1 MKKIYIKLLS
11 VGVLLFFCHYIKF
24 QDFEIQEYEIIEY
37 VYIEIDGDVIELP
50 IEEYLLGVV
59 VGEMPASFELEAL
72 KAQVVASR
80 TYVYDRNLK
89 VDNTTNTQV
98 YLNEAQRIE
107 RLGINYNELENKII
121 VAISETS
128 GEVLLYENDY
138 ISALFFSS
146 SSGFTQNNNDY
157 FNGEA
162 IAYLQSVDS
171 QGEELINP
179 NFIKEYV
186 FNNEEIESKFGVNS
200 NFNIISYNENG
211 SVSKLLIDQKE
222 YTGREVREILGLASN
237 YFTIDKTNQGYV
249 FTTSGSGHGVG
260 MSQYGAQLMALNGI
274 TYDQILLHYYQGV
287 EIIKK

>member
-80 TYVYDRNLK
+80 TYVYARNLK